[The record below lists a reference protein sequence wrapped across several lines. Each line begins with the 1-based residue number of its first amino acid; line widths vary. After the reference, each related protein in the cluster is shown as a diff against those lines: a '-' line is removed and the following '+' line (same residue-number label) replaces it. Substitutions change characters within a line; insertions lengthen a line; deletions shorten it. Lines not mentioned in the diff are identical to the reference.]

1 MSFRNV
7 CLLFVLLSLVLA
19 GCGSGAPSDAPLPS
33 ETVIPASTLTATDT
47 PPPTRTP
54 LPSITPTYAILHGKV
69 LPTKLS
75 CRFGPGPD
83 YLYKFG
89 ILEGTT
95 IEIIGR
101 MEHSIWVLVR
111 ALGDSNACWVKGD
124 LVDIDGDYLTV
135 APADPHIVLAWSS
148 TYGAP
153 GGVKA
158 TREGDMVTVSWNF
171 VEISPGND
179 SEQVPYI
186 LETWVCQKGEYVF
199 TALGTYTNHI
209 DVLDEPGCAE
219 PSHARV
225 AAAEKHGYTPWAEVL
240 WPPYDGAGTATP

>member
-19 GCGSGAPSDAPLPS
+19 GGGNGAPSDAPLPS

-83 YLYKFG
+83 YLYKLG

-124 LVDIDGDYLTV
+124 LVEIEGDYMSV
-135 APADPHIVLAWSS
+135 APADPHIVLAWSP
-148 TYGAP
+148 TFHAP
-153 GGVKA
+153 SGVKA
-158 TREGDMVTVSWNF
+158 LREGDVVTVSWNF
-171 VEISPGND
+171 VEISP
-179 SEQVPYI
+179 
-186 LETWVCQKGEYVF
+186 
-199 TALGTYTNHI
+199 
-209 DVLDEPGCAE
+209 
-219 PSHARV
+219 
-225 AAAEKHGYTPWAEVL
+225 
-240 WPPYDGAGTATP
+240 